1 MPSRTTRSAPAH
13 ITASVDQVASVDDD
27 SSLGKFEI
35 RVSIHPQQRRPK
47 GKSGRGAHL
56 KRRVPPKPPEVRFYG
71 PRDLQTE
78 THEDRY
84 YSTVPTQAQVEETRL
99 IAAGYV
105 TQITDLGLRWTKE
118 TKATCA
124 APRQPLKPS
133 SLPSRTSSRLN
144 KVSGLLQTFDY

>member
-1 MPSRTTRSAPAH
+1 M
-13 ITASVDQVASVDDD
+13 DDD

-35 RVSIHPQQRRPK
+35 QVSIHPQQRRPK

-56 KRRVPPKPPEVRFYG
+56 KRRAASKPPEVPFYG
-71 PRDLQTE
+71 SHDLLTE
-78 THEDRY
+78 CHEDRY

-118 TKATCA
+118 TKATCCA

-144 KVSGLLQTFDY
+144 KVSEVSYQQMALISRKGDVHVRF